1 MIRGGLRVYGHVHYL
16 ALSAAFP
23 VPLFFLPPFVTSN
36 FFFHCNRHVWLRP
49 KIVKEEL
56 IINRLEGR
64 WGGLFS

>member
-1 MIRGGLRVYGHVHYL
+1 MDTYSYL

-23 VPLFFLPPFVTSN
+23 VPLFFLFFPHLLHQIS
-36 FFFHCNRHVWLRP
+36 FFHCNRHVWLRP

-64 WGGLFS
+64 WGGLFLEFSG